1 MPWWAWITIGAM
13 LLIAEMTIVDL
24 EFYLVLLGASALM
37 VGLIGLSG
45 IELAYWLQWVVFG
58 VLSLASLVLFRR
70 RVDPWLHPAP
80 DQEIQQGVVGDE
92 AIAVEP
98 IAPGATG
105 TVRLRGTTWTARNLD
120 LDPIPAGASCRVEGS
135 EGLEL
140 KIRLRI

>member
-1 MPWWAWITIGAM
+1 MPWWAWVTIGAM
-13 LLIAEMTIVDL
+13 LLVAEMSIVDL
-24 EFYLVLLGASALM
+24 EFYLVFLGASALM

-45 IELAYWLQWVVFG
+45 IELAYWLQWTVFG
-58 VLSLASLVLFRR
+58 VLSLASLVVFRR
-70 RVDPWLHPAP
+70 RFYHWLRPAP

-120 LDPIPAGASCRVEGS
+120 PDPVPAGASCRVEGS

-140 KIRLRI
+140 KIRLRV